1 MQKII
6 FTEEYC
12 KPENLHPFTYTRHIQ
27 DIRVGILTIREKWE
41 RYLKLPSADKWED
54 YYLDTGDSV
63 RIDKQIGNDEYLLV
77 HANVLPTAA
86 IINQWLAE
94 ARKVLKGHEPANMVT
109 LRVGE
114 LLFKKPVKTGN
125 HIRIYGEVVSL
136 GNTSITLKI
145 EVRKYNLYSGE
156 EAVVCTTN
164 MTFVRIDDDGSP
176 TPIGASVRKAHKELM
191 AALEN

>member
-1 MQKII
+1 MARDIGVHNNLFGGTLMEWI
-6 FTEEYC
+6 DEAAAAYATEYC
-12 KPENLHPFTYTRHIQ
+12 YT
-27 DIRVGILTIREKWE
+27 
-41 RYLKLPSADKWED
+41 P
-54 YYLDTGDSV
+54 
-63 RIDKQIGNDEYLLV
+63 
-77 HANVLPTAA
+77 
-86 IINQWLAE
+86 
-94 ARKVLKGHEPANMVT
+94 NMVT

-176 TPIGASVRKAHKELM
+176 TPIGTSVRKAHNELM

>member
-1 MQKII
+1 MARDIGVHNNLFGGTLMEWI
-6 FTEEYC
+6 DEAAAAYATEYC
-12 KPENLHPFTYTRHIQ
+12 YT
-27 DIRVGILTIREKWE
+27 
-41 RYLKLPSADKWED
+41 P
-54 YYLDTGDSV
+54 
-63 RIDKQIGNDEYLLV
+63 
-77 HANVLPTAA
+77 
-86 IINQWLAE
+86 
-94 ARKVLKGHEPANMVT
+94 NMVT

-125 HIRIYGEVVSL
+125 HLRIYGEVVSL

>member
-1 MQKII
+1 MARDIGVHNNLFGGTLMEWI
-6 FTEEYC
+6 DEAAAAYATEYC
-12 KPENLHPFTYTRHIQ
+12 YT
-27 DIRVGILTIREKWE
+27 
-41 RYLKLPSADKWED
+41 P
-54 YYLDTGDSV
+54 
-63 RIDKQIGNDEYLLV
+63 
-77 HANVLPTAA
+77 
-86 IINQWLAE
+86 
-94 ARKVLKGHEPANMVT
+94 NMVT

-176 TPIGASVRKAHKELM
+176 TPIGASVRRAHKELM